1 MNLLYGNEWV
11 DKSTRVTT
19 AEGYNFNFPGWNHIG
34 NATTFQSGQSTTK
47 NAQLETL
54 PIFLYRG
61 KACCILMLQSEM
73 TSYPLCPVEID
84 HLHIRLCL

>member
-47 NAQLETL
+47 THSWKL
-54 PIFLYRG
+54 
-61 KACCILMLQSEM
+61 CQSFFI
-73 TSYPLCPVEID
+73 VEK
-84 HLHIRLCL
+84 HVVF